1 MSIYLVI
8 PALVLV
14 ALVQATWM
22 PHLALFGVFPNLP
35 LLVVTSCGLV
45 QGVGPGALWGFI
57 VGVAIDFLS
66 GAPFGAATIALVVIG
81 FLSGKAKL
89 GAIRAHIALPMLTVF
104 VATLIYEIIF
114 LTILTISGEH
124 TVWWESLV
132 RIILPAAALNALLT
146 PPILWTMRWLDHRFT
161 EKEMEW

>member
-1 MSIYLVI
+1 MI
-8 PALVLV
+8 PALVIV
-14 ALVQATWM
+14 ALIQATWM

-57 VGVAIDFLS
+57 VGVSIDFLS

-81 FLSGKAKL
+81 FLAGKAKL
-89 GAIRAHIALPMLTVF
+89 GAIRAHIALPMLTVL
-104 VATLIYEIIF
+104 VATVIYEIIF
-114 LTILTISGEH
+114 LTVLAISGEH

-146 PPILWTMRWLDHRFT
+146 PPILWAMRWLDHRFA

>member
-8 PALVLV
+8 PALVIV
-14 ALVQATWM
+14 ALIQATWM
-22 PHLALFGVFPNLP
+22 PHLALYGVFPNLP

-45 QGVGPGALWGFI
+45 KGVWSGALWGFI

-81 FLSGKAKL
+81 FLAGKAKL
-89 GAIRAHIALPMLTVF
+89 GAIRAQLALPMITVL
-104 VATLIYEIIF
+104 VATLIYEVIF
-114 LTILTISGEH
+114 LSIVTISGEH
-124 TVWWESLV
+124 AVWWESLV

-146 PPILWTMRWLDHRFT
+146 PPVLWTMRWLDRRFT

>member
-81 FLSGKAKL
+81 FLAGKAKL

-104 VATLIYEIIF
+104 VATLIYEILF
-114 LTILTISGEH
+114 LLILTISGEH